1 MNTPSSCFKRTAVAA
16 SLATAIVLGAGL
28 AGVTTANAQ
37 VAGASTTT
45 TANVSES
52 TQVALGWSVKKTLLG
67 KNIYNETG
75 TRIGRIEDLIIS
87 PDQNVSYVIV
97 GAGGFIGIGRH
108 DVAVPVMQ
116 IKNES
121 GKLVLPGATKDTLKA
136 LPAFEYANDTARRDQ
151 FIANADKDIANGKSK
166 ISELAQKASTSA
178 TDVRAKLDL
187 RLTALRLDVK
197 TSEEKLSELKQ
208 AAKGRWRELEAGVSA
223 ATSRLRKSI
232 SDA

>member
-1 MNTPSSCFKRTAVAA
+1 MNPTSFSVQRSLLSVSLSAA
-16 SLATAIVLGAGL
+16 MVLSAALLCTSPAG
-28 AGVTTANAQ
+28 AQ
-37 VAGASTTT
+37 VAGASTTM
-45 TANVSES
+45 TASISES

-67 KNIYNETG
+67 KNIYNEAG

-121 GKLVLPGATKDTLKA
+121 GRLILPGATKDTLKA
-136 LPAFEYANDTARRDQ
+136 LPAFEYANDTARREQ
-151 FIANADKDIANGKSK
+151 FIAAADKDIANAKTK
-166 ISELAQKASTSA
+166 ITELEQKTASAASDA
-178 TDVRAKLDL
+178 RAKLDL

-197 TSEEKLSELKQ
+197 TSEEKLNELKQ
-208 AAKGRWRELEAGVSA
+208 AAKGRWREFEAGVSA
-223 ATSRLRKSI
+223 ATTRLRKSMA
-232 SDA
+232 DA